1 MTILWKGMK
10 SSSSI
15 YIRSCYRGSTTSRSR
30 VCLFPAKVL
39 WYTLWNFNWASQEA
53 ILFHWSFIGEVN
65 IMPLAVLVLDCF
77 PYSSMVRTA
86 FASREAD
93 NWVQIRSSGVK
104 NQNLHCGHWGSQAD
118 NDHFLCQK
126 LRLTINTLCIEI
138 IDAIFKRL
146 LRPEKADFPSS
157 SLAMLY
163 DSKPNTSNLMWQE
176 LKLDLGGFGNIWLLV
191 NTQHVLVKS

>member
-77 PYSSMVRTA
+77 PYSSMVR
-86 FASREAD
+86 
-93 NWVQIRSSGVK
+93 
-104 NQNLHCGHWGSQAD
+104 LHCGHWGSQAD